1 MSLLDLIGALLT
13 AVAVLGYV
21 NHRLVRLPDTIGI
34 TAMGLL
40 VSLLLV
46 LAGRAVAGAADWARG
61 LAGRFDF
68 SELVLHGL
76 LSVLLFAGSLHVS
89 IAELARLKLAV
100 FVLSTIGVLLSTV
113 LVGAGA
119 WWLLRTLGLPLE
131 LKYCL
136 LFGALISP
144 TDPIAVLGVLK
155 TVGVPK
161 SLEVEIAGESLF
173 NDGTGVVAF
182 LVMLGIATG
191 THEPTVASV
200 GLLLAEEILG
210 ALLLGLVLGYFAF
223 FMLRG
228 VDSYPVE
235 IIITLA
241 LATAGYSLAEHLHVS
256 APITVVVAGLVI
268 GNHGARS
275 AMSETTREHLFS
287 FWDLIDEVLNLIL
300 FGMVGLQLLAFTGE
314 HASYLAAL
322 LLVPVVLL
330 ARFLSVGIPAGVLGP
345 WLKHRNPHGVKVL
358 TWAGLRGGISVALA
372 LSLPAFEGRDTLV
385 LGTYAVV
392 LFSLLVQAP
401 TLGSYLQRLGVGTPK
416 GRSPQEAGTPGPA
429 GRDAGGAP

>member
-1 MSLLDLIGALLT
+1 MSFLDLIGALLT

-21 NHRLVRLPDTIGI
+21 NYRLVRLPDSIGI
-34 TAMGLL
+34 TAMGLV

-46 LAGRAVAGAADWARG
+46 LAGTAVPGASGWARQ

-76 LSVLLFAGSLHVS
+76 LSVLLFAGSLHVN
-89 IAELARLKLAV
+89 IAELARMKLPV
-100 FVLSTIGVLLSTV
+100 FVLSTVGVVLSTV
-113 LVGAGA
+113 IVGYGA
-119 WWLLRTLGLPLE
+119 WWLLQAIGPAIPLRW
-131 LKYCL
+131 CL

-155 TVGVPK
+155 TVGVPRT
-161 SLEVEIAGESLF
+161 LEVEIAGESLF
-173 NDGTGVVAF
+173 NDGTGVVAY

-191 THEPTVASV
+191 AQEPSFASV
-200 GLLLAEEILG
+200 GLLLLTQTLG
-210 ALLLGLVLGYFAF
+210 ALALGLVAGYLAF
-223 FMLRG
+223 VLLRG

-241 LATAGYSLAEHLHVS
+241 LATAGYSVAEHLHVS

-275 AMSETTREHLFS
+275 AMSETTRQNLFS
-287 FWDLIDEVLNLIL
+287 FWDLIDEVLNLVL
-300 FGMVGLQLLAFTGE
+300 FGMIGLQLLSITGLRV
-314 HASYLAAL
+314 SYLAAL
-322 LLVPVVLL
+322 LLVPVVLV
-330 ARFLSVGIPAGVLGP
+330 ARFASVGLPALALGP
-345 WLKHRNPHGVKVL
+345 WLKVRNPHGVKVL

-372 LSLPAFEGRDTLV
+372 LSLPPFAGRETLI

-401 TLGSYLQRLGVGTPK
+401 TLGWYLQKLGI
-416 GRSPQEAGTPGPA
+416 GR
-429 GRDAGGAP
+429 RDA

>member
-1 MSLLDLIGALLT
+1 MSFLDLLGALLT

-21 NHRLVRLPDTIGI
+21 NYRLVRLPDTIGI

-40 VSLLLV
+40 VSFVLV
-46 LAGRAVAGAADWARG
+46 VAGNAVPGASAWART

-68 SELVLHGL
+68 SDLVLHGL
-76 LSVLLFAGSLHVS
+76 LSVLLFAGSLHVN
-89 IAELARLKLAV
+89 ITELARLKLPV
-100 FVLSTIGVLLSTV
+100 FVLSTVGVVLSML
-113 LVGAGA
+113 LVGYGA
-119 WWLLRTLGLPLE
+119 WWVLHAIGLDVP

-155 TVGVPK
+155 TVGVPRT
-161 SLEVEIAGESLF
+161 LEVEIAGESLF
-173 NDGTGVVAF
+173 NDGTGVVAY

-191 THEPTVASV
+191 AQEPTVSSV
-200 GLLLAEEILG
+200 GLLLAKEVVG
-210 ALLLGLVLGYFAF
+210 ALVLGLAAGYAAF

-228 VDSYPVE
+228 IDSYPVE

-268 GNHGARS
+268 GNHGAKS
-275 AMSETTREHLFS
+275 AMSETTRQHLFS
-287 FWDLIDEVLNLIL
+287 FWDLIDEVLNLVL
-300 FGMVGLQLLAFTGE
+300 FGMVGLQLLAFTGRGV
-314 HASYLAAL
+314 SYLAAF
-322 LLVPVVLL
+322 LLVPVVLA
-330 ARFLSVGIPAGVLGP
+330 ARFASVGLPALVLSP
-345 WLKHRNPHGVKVL
+345 WLKHRSPHGVKVL

-372 LSLPAFEGRDTLV
+372 LSLPAFEARDTLI

-401 TLGSYLQRLGVGTPK
+401 TLGWYLRRLGI
-416 GRSPQEAGTPGPA
+416 
-429 GRDAGGAP
+429 GARGAALTT

>member
-1 MSLLDLIGALLT
+1 MSFLDLLGALLT

-21 NHRLVRLPDTIGI
+21 NYRFVRLPDTIGI

-40 VSLLLV
+40 VSLALV
-46 LAGRAVAGAADWARG
+46 LAGNAIPGASAWARA
-61 LAGRFDF
+61 LAARFDF
-68 SELVLHGL
+68 SDLVLHGL
-76 LSVLLFAGSLHVS
+76 LSVLLFAGSLHVN
-89 IAELARLKLAV
+89 IAELARMKLPV
-100 FVLSTIGVLLSTV
+100 FVLSTVGVLLSTV
-113 LVGAGA
+113 LVGYGA
-119 WWLLRTLGLPLE
+119 WWVFRTLGSDVPLRW
-131 LKYCL
+131 CL

-155 TVGVPK
+155 TVGVPRP
-161 SLEVEIAGESLF
+161 LEVEIAGESLF

-191 THEPTVASV
+191 THEPTLASV

-210 ALLLGLVLGYFAF
+210 ALLLGLALGYAAF

-268 GNHGARS
+268 GNHGAQR

-287 FWDLIDEVLNLIL
+287 FWDLTDQVLNLIL
-300 FGMVGLQLLAFTGE
+300 FGLVGLQLLAFTGQR
-314 HASYLAAL
+314 ASCLAAL
-322 LLVPVVLL
+322 LLVPVVLA
-330 ARFLSVGIPAGVLGP
+330 ARFASVGLPALLLRP
-345 WLKHRNPHGVKVL
+345 WLRHRSPHGVKVL

-372 LSLPAFEGRDTLV
+372 LSLPAFEARDTFI

-401 TLGSYLQRLGVGTPK
+401 TLGWYLRRLGVGAPA
-416 GRSPQEAGTPGPA
+416 AGKHDPPVPWQA
-429 GRDAGGAP
+429 